1 MFLHACV
8 CDCLCVQAC
17 VRVFNHACSPSKAS
31 RSSRPLPLW
40 PCSPKSHAAT
50 RASKASAIPSKTD
63 SRDRH
68 RPGPAP
74 ASPRAETWSPLHL

>member
-8 CDCLCVQAC
+8 CDCLCMQAC

-63 SRDRH
+63 SR
-68 RPGPAP
+68 GQTQTW
-74 ASPRAETWSPLHL
+74 ASTSLP